1 MSRPRNIHGRLAA
14 LEAIEEEVARRV
26 ERQVKAELHL
36 MFAALDGALPDEQF
50 RKVCRILIEAD
61 EKADRRKA

>member
-1 MSRPRNIHGRLAA
+1 MSAPRNIHGRLAT

-61 EKADRRKA
+61 EKADRRNA